1 MHLTVQVLSTGKCL
15 NDQTTEREISDDIL
29 YAYGLDRAKTDPSS
43 SDKEVLVTHDQML
56 KTLTAI
62 STGAKSSDS
71 YRSNRTLT
79 SQKVGSVDSDGGD
92 ASGAAGKKGAAANSA
107 EP

>member
-1 MHLTVQVLSTGKCL
+1 
-15 NDQTTEREISDDIL
+15 
-29 YAYGLDRAKTDPSS
+29 
-43 SDKEVLVTHDQML
+43 ML